1 MPGCDGYYGAAAHM
15 MQADRRAR
23 ERKLIKHPE
32 LCKRVI
38 ERIKNGWIVIP
49 QKLVLILETKRIT
62 AR

>member
-1 MPGCDGYYGAAAHM
+1 M

-38 ERIKNGWIVIP
+38 ERIKNGLTPEQLSNRMIHERAPLRV
-49 QKLVLILETKRIT
+49 
-62 AR
+62 